1 MSDFGGPHHTG
12 CLEYHFSSLPPPF
25 PCQLFFFWEHT
36 LDFSLSLLST
46 ILALV
51 PTLPILS
58 ADGLSTLSVAL
69 THYTP
74 ATRSAAS
81 FYQLPLGIETGSPI
95 EGLSKNP

>member
-12 CLEYHFSSLPPPF
+12 CLEYHFSFLPPPF
-25 PCQLFFFWEHT
+25 PCQLFFFGTHT
-36 LDFSLSLLST
+36 LDFLFPSLST

-69 THYTP
+69 THDIP
-74 ATRSAAS
+74 ATRFAAS

-95 EGLSKNP
+95 EGLSKNL